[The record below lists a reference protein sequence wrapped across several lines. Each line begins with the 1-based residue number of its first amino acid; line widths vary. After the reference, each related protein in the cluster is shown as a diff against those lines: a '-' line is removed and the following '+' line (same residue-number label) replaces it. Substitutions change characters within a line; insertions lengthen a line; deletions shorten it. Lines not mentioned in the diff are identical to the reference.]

1 MCLCCSPTRLRYDP
15 MAMRAKHGMM
25 QGVPLE
31 PLLLLTQEEVAVHEA
46 ACAVQAI
53 TRGRA
58 ERSSTGGVREQL
70 QARRVEKEALL
81 EQASQIAR

>member
-1 MCLCCSPTRLRYDP
+1 

-31 PLLLLTQEEVAVHEA
+31 PLLLLTQEEVAEHEA

-58 ERSSTGGVREQL
+58 ERGSAGGVREQL
-70 QARRVEKEALL
+70 QARRVEREARL
-81 EQASQIAR
+81 EQARQIAR

>member
-1 MCLCCSPTRLRYDP
+1 

-31 PLLLLTQEEVAVHEA
+31 PLLLLTQEEVAEHEA

>member
-1 MCLCCSPTRLRYDP
+1 

-31 PLLLLTQEEVAVHEA
+31 PLLLLTQEEVAGHEA

-58 ERSSTGGVREQL
+58 ERGSAGGVLKQKRRAEAAVRASSL
-70 QARRVEKEALL
+70 DWTIVRPGARRSEAP
-81 EQASQIAR
+81 

>member
-31 PLLLLTQEEVAVHEA
+31 PLLLLTQEEVAGHEA

-81 EQASQIAR
+81 EQASRIAR

>member
-1 MCLCCSPTRLRYDP
+1 

-81 EQASQIAR
+81 EQASRIAR

>member
-1 MCLCCSPTRLRYDP
+1 
-15 MAMRAKHGMM
+15 MAMRSKHGMM

-31 PLLLLTQEEVAVHEA
+31 PLLLLTQEEVAEHEA

-58 ERSSTGGVREQL
+58 ERGSAGGVREQL
-70 QARRVEKEALL
+70 QARRVERETLL
-81 EQASQIAR
+81 EQASQVAR